1 MRYEVNECCGCAT
14 PSYPCRGDACSLRH
28 VTKYRCDKCGADE
41 LNEDEVVHDLGYED
55 ICLYCAE
62 EIEEES

>member
-1 MRYEVNECCGCAT
+1 
-14 PSYPCRGDACSLRH
+14 